1 MGGSE
6 TRLELQSS
14 KISIRATFPYSNM
27 APAWPARVLDVVLE
41 MHFGVGFVN
50 FEANFQ
56 RILIVFSFR
65 FGNNFGNVKI
75 HQGKTSKSN
84 KAP

>member
-1 MGGSE
+1 
-6 TRLELQSS
+6 
-14 KISIRATFPYSNM
+14 M

-56 RILIVFSFR
+56 RILIVVSFH
-65 FGNNFGNVKI
+65 FGINFGNVKI

>member
-41 MHFGVGFVN
+41 MHFGVGSVN
-50 FEANFQ
+50 FEANVQ
-56 RILIVFSFR
+56 RFLIVFSFR

>member
-1 MGGSE
+1 ME
-6 TRLELQSS
+6 FQSS
-14 KISIRATFPYSNM
+14 KISIRATFPYSNL
-27 APAWPARVLDVVLE
+27 APVGPARVLDVVLE

-56 RILIVFSFR
+56 RILIVVSFR